1 MHISVI
7 GQFKNIPN
15 SRICKYFCCIQR
27 LFYRHIVFAAFFDLS
42 EWQRSHVCTHMPP
55 NFPPDFPN
63 HFARPLFR
71 AAAKVNNVPHNKATL
86 SALFSQPAPPL
97 FWAAARFH
105 YHFLF
110 NYQCSQM
117 LRLFSLL
124 LLLFLFSFFFMVNRV
139 ALKSVA
145 SFLVAFEVHVC
156 SALWLCCLL
165 NSLSSRMLIEFCS
178 SWKTYG
184 KSKDLPVI
192 DSICQLSL
200 SKKAKKD

>member
-1 MHISVI
+1 MHISVV

-15 SRICKYFCCIQR
+15 SRICKYFCCIKR

-97 FWAAARFH
+97 FWAAALFH

-124 LLLFLFSFFFMVNRV
+124 LLLFLFSFFFYGQQSCTKKCRFVFGRFWSACVLGSLTLLSPQQFILSNVNWV
-139 ALKSVA
+139 L
-145 SFLVAFEVHVC
+145 F
-156 SALWLCCLL
+156 
-165 NSLSSRMLIEFCS
+165 
-178 SWKTYG
+178 
-184 KSKDLPVI
+184 
-192 DSICQLSL
+192 
-200 SKKAKKD
+200 